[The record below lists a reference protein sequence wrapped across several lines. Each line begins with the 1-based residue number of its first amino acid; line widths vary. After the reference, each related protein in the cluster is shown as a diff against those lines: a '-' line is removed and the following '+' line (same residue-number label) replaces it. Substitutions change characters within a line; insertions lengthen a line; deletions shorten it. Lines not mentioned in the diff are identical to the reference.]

1 MPDMSLAEANRIID
15 GALAKARQLALPPIG
30 CAVLDAGGH
39 LVAFQREDGLAFV
52 RIGVCQGKAWGA
64 LGTGVGS
71 RALAERYAS
80 GVVQEGFINSLNA
93 MTGGR
98 VIPLAGGVLVRDG
111 EGRVIGAAGVSG
123 AHPDEDEICAVAGVE
138 AAGREPVTGKP

>member
-1 MPDMSLAEANRIID
+1 MSDMSLTEANRIIE
-15 GALAKARQLALPPIG
+15 GAFAKARSLSIPPIG
-30 CAVLDAGGH
+30 CAVLDRGGH

-52 RIGVCQGKAWGA
+52 RIDVCHGKAWGA

-111 EGRVIGAAGVSG
+111 EGRIIGAAGVSG
-123 AHPDEDEICAVAGVE
+123 AHPDEDETCAIAGVA
-138 AAGREPVTGKP
+138 AAGREAVTGKP